1 MRIELVATLSQ
12 RLRLTAP
19 LLPIKP
25 ILQRTKTMNTR
36 TFDYRGYFVMYERMM
51 HNGALCFDAV
61 NDAGERIK
69 RQFYGY
75 TVAEAKQAIKQA
87 ITEAKG

>member
-1 MRIELVATLSQ
+1 
-12 RLRLTAP
+12 
-19 LLPIKP
+19 
-25 ILQRTKTMNTR
+25 
-36 TFDYRGYFVMYERMM
+36 MYERMM